1 MTFKQL
7 SCFKN
12 QNILDYNKPDAER
25 TEKEVML
32 RFETRKRSEVFT
44 LGCLRAL
51 ASEVIGR
58 EEKDVVH
65 TEAQSTQRKRYY
77 LCFISEEEA
86 PAPTL
91 RSLCALAT
99 KGSGHEKDYL
109 TQRRRERRETDILL
123 LKTA

>member
-65 TEAQSTQRKRYY
+65 TEAQSTQREVFFIGREIPPNENRP
-77 LCFISEEEA
+77 LCRPKVDF
-86 PAPTL
+86 
-91 RSLCALAT
+91 RAL
-99 KGSGHEKDYL
+99 
-109 TQRRRERRETDILL
+109 
-123 LKTA
+123 